1 MVARAWT
8 ASADGVVVTVR
19 LTPRGG
25 RDAIEGIAQLADGR
39 SVIKARV
46 RAAATEGEANAALI
60 NLIAN
65 AFGVA
70 ARDVRLVAGASARIK
85 RLKIGDARRHAGE
98 NLRDGVMPFIA
109 PPCKR
114 RTAARHDRKDH

>member
-25 RDAIEGIAQLADGR
+25 RDAIEGIAQLADGH

-85 RLKIGDARRHAGE
+85 RLKIAGTGAT
-98 NLRDGVMPFIA
+98 L
-109 PPCKR
+109 
-114 RTAARHDRKDH
+114 AAMLEKIFAME

>member
-1 MVARAWT
+1 MVARPWT

-46 RAAATEGEANAALI
+46 RAAASEGEANAALVE
-60 NLIAN
+60 LLAH
-65 AFGVA
+65 ALGVA
-70 ARDVRLVAGASARIK
+70 ARDVRVVTGTSARSK
-85 RLKIGDARRHAGE
+85 RLKIAREGAV
-98 NLRDGVMPFIA
+98 L
-109 PPCKR
+109 
-114 RTAARHDRKDH
+114 AATLEKIFAME